1 MELKKSTKAD
11 LEGKRGIFFQIGL
24 VVVLALV
31 LVAFEWSSKS
41 NMANTL
47 GELADMD
54 LEEEII
60 PITREQEV
68 KPPPPPPPPKVTEV
82 LNIVEDDVEIE
93 DELIIEDAEADQDME
108 IDIIEFEEEEE
119 VAEEEVFFIVE
130 DMPSFQ
136 GKGQEG
142 FRSWIAKNLRYP
154 DIAAENGIS
163 GKVYVQ
169 FAVNSQGLVVDAVVV
184 RGVDPALDKEASRVV
199 MSSPKWAPGKQR
211 GKAVKVQFTFPINF
225 VLQ

>member
-1 MELKKSTKAD
+1 MELKKSKKAD
-11 LEGKRGIFFQIGL
+11 LENKKGIFLQIGM
-24 VVVLALV
+24 VIVLGIILA
-31 LVAFEWSSKS
+31 AFEWSSRP
-41 NMANTL
+41 NMESSL

-60 PITREQEV
+60 PITRQQDV
-68 KPPPPPPPPKVTEV
+68 KPPPPPPPPKVADV
-82 LNIVEDDVEIE
+82 LMIVEDDVEIE
-93 DELIIEDAEADQDME
+93 DELIIEDAEADQNMQIE
-108 IDIIEFEEEEE
+108 IVEFEEEEE

-154 DIAAENGIS
+154 EIAAENGIS

-169 FAVNSQGLVVDAVVV
+169 FAVNSKGQVVDAVVV

-199 MSSPKWAPGKQR
+199 MASPNWAPGKQR

>member
-1 MELKKSTKAD
+1 MELKKSKKAD
-11 LEGKRGIFFQIGL
+11 LENKKGIFLQIGL
-24 VVVLALV
+24 VIVLGLILA
-31 LVAFEWSSKS
+31 AFEWSSRP
-41 NMANTL
+41 NMESTL

-60 PITREQEV
+60 PITRQQDV
-68 KPPPPPPPPKVTEV
+68 KPPPPPKVADV
-82 LNIVEDDVEIE
+82 LMIVEDDVEIE
-93 DELIIEDAEADQDME
+93 DELIIEDAEADQNME
-108 IDIIEFEEEEE
+108 IEIVEFEEEEE

-154 DIAAENGIS
+154 EIAAENGIS

-169 FAVNSQGLVVDAVVV
+169 FAVNSKGEVVDAVVV

-199 MSSPKWAPGKQR
+199 MASPKWSPGKQR

>member
-1 MELKKSTKAD
+1 
-11 LEGKRGIFFQIGL
+11 
-24 VVVLALV
+24 
-31 LVAFEWSSKS
+31 
-41 NMANTL
+41 
-47 GELADMD
+47 
-54 LEEEII
+54 
-60 PITREQEV
+60 
-68 KPPPPPPPPKVTEV
+68 
-82 LNIVEDDVEIE
+82 
-93 DELIIEDAEADQDME
+93 
-108 IDIIEFEEEEE
+108 
-119 VAEEEVFFIVE
+119 E

-142 FRSWIAKNLRYP
+142 FRSWIANNLRYP

-169 FAVNSQGLVVDAVVV
+169 FAVNSKGVVVDAVVV

-211 GKAVKVQFTFPINF
+211 GKSVKVQFTFPINF

>member
-1 MELKKSTKAD
+1 MEQKKSDKAN
-11 LEGKRGIFFQIGL
+11 LESKRGLFLQIGL
-24 VVVLALV
+24 VIVLGIMLA
-31 LVAFEWSSKS
+31 AFEWSSKP
-41 NMANTL
+41 NMENTL

-108 IDIIEFEEEEE
+108 IEIVEFEEEEE

-142 FRSWIAKNLRYP
+142 FREWIAKNLRYP
-154 DIAAENGIS
+154 EIAAENGIS

-169 FAVNSQGLVVDAVVV
+169 FAVNSKGNVVDAVVV
-184 RGVDPALDKEASRVV
+184 RGVDPALDKEAIRVV
-199 MSSPKWAPGKQR
+199 MDSPKWTPGKQR

>member
-1 MELKKSTKAD
+1 MEPKKTKKAD
-11 LEGKRGIFFQIGL
+11 LEKNRTIFLEVGL
-24 VVVLALV
+24 VVVLAITLA
-31 LVAFEWSSKS
+31 AFEWSSRP
-41 NMANTL
+41 NMENTL
-47 GELADMD
+47 GELADID

-60 PITREQEV
+60 PITRQQEV

-93 DELIIEDAEADQDME
+93 DELIIEDAEADQNME
-108 IDIIEFEEEEE
+108 IEIVEFEEEEE

-136 GKGQEG
+136 GQGQEG
-142 FRSWIAKNLRYP
+142 FRQWIAQNLRYP
-154 DIAAENGIS
+154 EIAAENGIS

-169 FAVNSQGLVVDAVVV
+169 FAVNSKGEVVDAVVV
-184 RGVDPALDKEASRVV
+184 RGVDPALDKEAIRVV
-199 MSSPKWAPGKQR
+199 MSSPKWTPGKQR

>member
-1 MELKKSTKAD
+1 MELKKSNKAN
-11 LEGKRGIFFQIGL
+11 LESKRMIFLQVGL
-24 VVVLALV
+24 VVVLGIILA
-31 LVAFEWSSKS
+31 AFEWSSKP
-41 NMANTL
+41 NMENTL

-60 PITREQEV
+60 PITRQEEV

-108 IDIIEFEEEEE
+108 IEILEFEEEEE

-154 DIAAENGIS
+154 EIAAENGIS

-169 FAVNSQGLVVDAVVV
+169 FAVNSKGQVVDAVVV
-184 RGVDPALDKEASRVV
+184 RGVDPALDKEATRVV
-199 MSSPKWAPGKQR
+199 MGSPKWAPGKQR
-211 GKAVKVQFTFPINF
+211 GKPVKVQFTFPINF

>member
-1 MELKKSTKAD
+1 MELKKSKKAD
-11 LEGKRGIFFQIGL
+11 LENKKGIFLQIGL
-24 VVVLALV
+24 VIVLGIILA
-31 LVAFEWSSKS
+31 AFEWSSRP
-41 NMANTL
+41 NMESSL

-60 PITREQEV
+60 PITRQQDV
-68 KPPPPPPPPKVTEV
+68 KPPPPPPPPKVADV
-82 LNIVEDDVEIE
+82 LMIVEDDVEIE
-93 DELIIEDAEADQDME
+93 DELIIEDAEADQNMQIE
-108 IDIIEFEEEEE
+108 IVEFEEEEE

-154 DIAAENGIS
+154 EIAAENGIS

-169 FAVNSQGLVVDAVVV
+169 FAVNSKGEVVDAVVV

-199 MSSPKWAPGKQR
+199 MASPKWAPGKQR

>member
-1 MELKKSTKAD
+1 MELKKSKKAD
-11 LEGKRGIFFQIGL
+11 LESKKGIFLQIGL
-24 VVVLALV
+24 VVVLGIILA
-31 LVAFEWSSKS
+31 AFEWSSRP
-41 NMANTL
+41 NMESSL

-60 PITREQEV
+60 PITRQQDV
-68 KPPPPPPPPKVTEV
+68 KPPPPPPPPKVADV

-93 DELIIEDAEADQDME
+93 DELIIEDAEADQNME
-108 IDIIEFEEEEE
+108 IEIVEFEEEEE

-142 FRSWIAKNLRYP
+142 FRTWIAKNLRYP
-154 DIAAENGIS
+154 EIAAENGIS

-169 FAVNSQGLVVDAVVV
+169 FAVNSKGQVVDAVVV
-184 RGVDPALDKEASRVV
+184 RGVDPALDKEAVRVV
-199 MSSPKWAPGKQR
+199 TGSPKWSPGKQR